1 VRTDRV
7 VVPPPSLDQHLGF
20 GLVQKLSR
28 VNQMTEP
35 VNSAA
40 WPSVVRTV
48 AELRST
54 VSDWRASM
62 RRVALVPTMGALHDG
77 HLALVQRAY
86 AVADEVVVS
95 IFVNPTQF
103 APNEDLAAY
112 PKTFESD
119 LQEIASLGRVATVYA
134 PSPETMYPSGFA
146 TTVALSGPAKVG
158 LEDRFRPAHFEG
170 VATVVAKLFVQSQA
184 DVAIFGEKDYQQL
197 KVVTQMARDLD
208 LSIEVMGNPTIREL
222 DGLAMSSRNRFLS
235 AAERERAPLLYSALQ
250 TAAIRLRSEAS
261 SDMATAEAMKML
273 EDSGFAVD
281 YFEARH
287 AETLKPITGRDGE
300 PIRLLAAARLGT
312 TRLIDN
318 TSL

>member
-1 VRTDRV
+1 
-7 VVPPPSLDQHLGF
+7 
-20 GLVQKLSR
+20 
-28 VNQMTEP
+28 MTEL
-35 VNSAA
+35 VKSDA

-54 VSDWRASM
+54 VADWRASR

-86 AVADEVVVS
+86 EVADEVVVS

-119 LQEIASLGRVATVYA
+119 LQAIANLGCLATVYA
-134 PSPETMYPSGFA
+134 PNPGTMYPAGFA
-146 TTVALSGPAKVG
+146 TTLVLSGPAKVG
-158 LEDRFRPAHFEG
+158 LEDRFRPTHFEG

-184 DVAIFGEKDYQQL
+184 DIAIFGEKDYQQL
-197 KVVTQMARDLD
+197 MVVTQMTRDLD
-208 LSIEVMGNPTIREL
+208 LSIEVIGHPTVREH

-235 AAERERAPLLYSALQ
+235 TNERERAPLLYSALQ
-250 TAAIRLRSEAS
+250 TAAIRLRSGAS
-261 SDMATAEAMKML
+261 ADMATAEAMKML
-273 EDSGFAVD
+273 EDGGFAID

-287 AETLKPITGRDGE
+287 AETLKPLAGRDGE

-318 TSL
+318 TWL